1 MNPRAT
7 GGLVSIIEVI
17 LLSKGFESMAAKKA
31 TREQV
36 QEESVSKPKA
46 SVKQGAARK
55 EAAAA
60 PPKAAPAATAGA
72 PKKPAAQ
79 KAGGAPLK
87 LSTPQSEMLKK
98 INAAP
103 EPGYRSEKKAEQR
116 TIEALQ
122 GRKLIKRGSKH
133 KESGSYHYL
142 ISSAGKRH
150 LESQADTPG
159 QGAQSQ
165 PGNP

>member
-1 MNPRAT
+1 
-7 GGLVSIIEVI
+7 
-17 LLSKGFESMAAKKA
+17 MAAKKA
-31 TREQV
+31 SREQV
-36 QEESVSKPKA
+36 EEGSVSKPKA
-46 SVKQGAARK
+46 GVKPGAART
-55 EAAAA
+55 EAAAT
-60 PPKAAPAATAGA
+60 PPKTAPAAQAAA

-79 KAGGAPLK
+79 KAGVAPLK
-87 LSTPQSEMLKK
+87 LSAPQSEMLQR
-98 INAAP
+98 INEAP

>member
-1 MNPRAT
+1 
-7 GGLVSIIEVI
+7 
-17 LLSKGFESMAAKKA
+17 MAAKKA

-36 QEESVSKPKA
+36 REESVSKPKA
-46 SVKQGAARK
+46 GVKQGAARK
-55 EAAAA
+55 EAAAT
-60 PPKAAPAATAGA
+60 PQKTESAAAAA
-72 PKKPAAQ
+72 KKPAAQ
-79 KAGGAPLK
+79 KAGVAPLK
-87 LSTPQSEMLKK
+87 LTAPQSEMLKK
-98 INAAP
+98 INAAS

-122 GRKLIKRGSKH
+122 GRKLIKRGAKH

-150 LESQADTPG
+150 LESQAGAPG

>member
-1 MNPRAT
+1 
-7 GGLVSIIEVI
+7 
-17 LLSKGFESMAAKKA
+17 MAARKA

-36 QEESVSKPKA
+36 REESVSKPKA
-46 SVKQGAARK
+46 GVKQGAAKK
-55 EAAAA
+55 EAAAT
-60 PPKAAPAATAGA
+60 PRKAESATAA
-72 PKKPAAQ
+72 AAKKPAAQ
-79 KAGGAPLK
+79 KAGVAPLK
-87 LSTPQSEMLKK
+87 LTAPQSEMLKK
-98 INAAP
+98 INAAS

-122 GRKLIKRGSKH
+122 GRKLIKRGAKH

-150 LESQADTPG
+150 LESRAGAPG

>member
-1 MNPRAT
+1 
-7 GGLVSIIEVI
+7 
-17 LLSKGFESMAAKKA
+17 MAAKKA
-31 TREQV
+31 SREQV

-46 SVKQGAARK
+46 GVKRGAARK
-55 EAAAA
+55 EAAVT
-60 PPKAAPAATAGA
+60 PQKTEPAATAAA

-79 KAGGAPLK
+79 KAGVAPLK
-87 LSTPQSEMLKK
+87 LSAPQSEMLKR
-98 INAAP
+98 INEAP
-103 EPGYRSEKKAEQR
+103 EPGYRSAKKAEQR

-122 GRKLIKRGSKH
+122 ERKLIKRGSKH

-150 LESQADTPG
+150 LESQAGTPG
-159 QGAQSQ
+159 EGAQSR

>member
-1 MNPRAT
+1 
-7 GGLVSIIEVI
+7 
-17 LLSKGFESMAAKKA
+17 MAAKKA

-46 SVKQGAARK
+46 GVKQGAAK
-55 EAAAA
+55 KKAAAT
-60 PPKAAPAATAGA
+60 PQKTEPAATAA

-79 KAGGAPLK
+79 KAGVAPLK
-87 LSTPQSEMLKK
+87 LTAPQSEMLQK
-98 INAAP
+98 INEAS

-122 GRKLIKRGSKH
+122 ERKLIKRGSKH

-150 LESQADTPG
+150 LESQAGTPG
-159 QGAQSQ
+159 QGVQSQ